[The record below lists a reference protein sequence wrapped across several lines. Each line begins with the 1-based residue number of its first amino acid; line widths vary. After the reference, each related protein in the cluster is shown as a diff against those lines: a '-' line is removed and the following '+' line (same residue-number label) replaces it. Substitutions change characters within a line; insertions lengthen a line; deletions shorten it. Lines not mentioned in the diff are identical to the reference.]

1 MTRTAPLASAA
12 APRVAGVRKPLLV
25 GLLLATCA
33 SLAPAQTVPTARAT
47 PAAEAGQPWA
57 ALTVSQQQAL
67 APLKAEWSS
76 IDALRKQKWLDV
88 AARMPGMPAADRDR
102 IQQRM
107 TEWVRM
113 SPAERGRARVQFQE
127 ARRLPAEQRQERW
140 QAYQALPS
148 DQRQALMATASQN
161 AAKKPTATDK
171 AGRPA
176 TPAASRSV
184 AAAPEAKRNIVPVA
198 PAVAAPKSVAPTV
211 VQSRPGAT
219 TSLVTTRPT
228 PPLHHQAGL
237 PKVNA
242 SAGFVDPETL
252 LPRRGPQGA
261 AALTTP
267 QSATARP

>member
-1 MTRTAPLASAA
+1 MTPAAPLASAP
-12 APRVAGVRKPLLV
+12 APRVAGLRQSMLAW
-25 GLLLATCA
+25 LLAAACA
-33 SLAPAQTVPTARAT
+33 SLAQAQGAPAGRAA
-47 PAAEAGQPWA
+47 PAAEGGQPWA

-67 APLKAEWSS
+67 APLKTEWPS

-113 SPAERGRARVQFQE
+113 SPAERGRARLQFQE

-161 AAKKPTATDK
+161 AAKKSPATDK

-176 TPAASRSV
+176 PRATARSM

-198 PAVAAPKSVAPTV
+198 PAVPAPKSVAPTV

-219 TSLVTTRPT
+219 TSLVTARPT

-242 SAGFVDPETL
+242 AAGFVDPETL

-261 AALTTP
+261 AALAAP
-267 QSATARP
+267 QSPTARP